1 MVRTHFWPYMIGD
14 SLQITERLYKSI
26 SEECEAG
33 LTKSNTFAITSIA
46 TQLPTMDLDHP
57 QHVLKII
64 SAYVVYRPDVS
75 YISCMAYVA
84 DTLINNLGEEG
95 KNDYFA
101 FKTFA
106 NLVHSYHFH

>member
-1 MVRTHFWPYMIGD
+1 MIGD

-33 LTKSNTFAITSIA
+33 FTKSNTMTMAKLA
-46 TQLPTMDLDHP
+46 NDVPKMDLDHVDS
-57 QHVLKII
+57 VLKLI
-64 SAYVVYRPDVS
+64 SCYVFYRPDVS

-95 KNDYFA
+95 SNDYFA

-106 NLVHSYHFH
+106 NMIHSYHFH